1 MLVIVSIVLGHTRA
15 VALWFSIPRSTTM
28 RAPEAEAEDSL
39 DAYMASL
46 EIPDIDREAASMAH
60 ARAESPA
67 VRAHAVPR
75 SGGDAVVKNRR
86 FRRLQQLLLTS
97 EGDAEEDRYFS
108 DTLMQQRSPALFH
121 FYLGQYLGLDRGAT
135 DTRAPPA
142 DSSMFS
148 LSSFLLAT
156 SQRSEM
162 EARRVAEQQTWG
174 NFTSADDREAERRRR
189 RLLEEDN
196 DVEED
201 EETDDEEEGKE
212 EKGGE
217 EARNGAFKSLVER
230 REQLIEAMSV
240 RFLHGDDN
248 EYVNYA
254 EIDADEALDD
264 LEQMQR
270 DAEERYFAEGSEAQR

>member
-1 MLVIVSIVLGHTRA
+1 
-15 VALWFSIPRSTTM
+15 M
-28 RAPEAEAEDSL
+28 RAPEEEEDSL

-46 EIPDIDREAASMAH
+46 EIPDIDRDAASMDH
-60 ARAESPA
+60 ARAEPP
-67 VRAHAVPR
+67 VFRAHAVPR

-86 FRRLQQLLLTS
+86 FRRLQQLLLSS

-108 DTLMQQRSPALFH
+108 DAMMQQRSPALFH
-121 FYLGQYLGLDRGAT
+121 FYLGQYLALERGAT

-162 EARRVAEQQTWG
+162 EARRVAEQQAWG
-174 NFTSADDREAERRRR
+174 DFTSADDREAERRRR

-201 EETDDEEEGKE
+201 EETDDEEEKD
-212 EKGGE
+212 GE
-217 EARNGAFKSLVER
+217 EAGNGAVNSLAER

-240 RFLHGDDN
+240 RFLHGEDS

-270 DAEERYFAEGSEAQR
+270 DAEERYFAEGSEAQC